1 MYFMDVLIRV
11 VSTAS
16 APSMNIVRRGIAV
29 YMDDYDRFG
38 LGKRESNTNTTPGED
53 QGPERRLWL
62 YMIKAW

>member
-1 MYFMDVLIRV
+1 VG
-11 VSTAS
+11 STAS

-38 LGKRESNTNTTPGED
+38 GLGKRESNTTPGED

>member
-38 LGKRESNTNTTPGED
+38 GLGKRESNTTPGED